1 MPPKCLQVLDAF
13 NGLGIYI
20 NDQVLDE
27 AMHTFDKDSNGT
39 IEYQE
44 FVSTL
49 FPTLSKGYKM

>member
-1 MPPKCLQVLDAF
+1 MLDAF